1 MSNLAEQ
8 LSDYGT
14 SLKYTDLPPD
24 VVHLAKRFIINTIG
38 CALGGYDSEPSK
50 VARAVAGAVTPT
62 RPVTVMGSGQ
72 SSSLDLAVFSN
83 GVMIRFLDF
92 NDGYTSQGSDHPSDS
107 IAATLS
113 ATEAAGG
120 NGKRLLVSRSW
131 RTRRSAESVTPL
143 TSNQGGSTT

>member
-50 VARAVAGAVTPT
+50 VARAVAGEVTPAH
-62 RPVTVMGSGQ
+62 PVTVMGSGQ
-72 SSSLDLAVFSN
+72 SSSLDLAVFAN

-92 NDGYTSQGSDHPSDS
+92 NDGYTSQESGHPSDS